1 VTSTQTRPPDRR
13 PAARRQDPLP
23 PNMRKYRTFAT
34 VFSLTM
40 IGVAACYIAWSI
52 GTSRTGGTLAGVGML
67 LFAICVSVIAQRP
80 WFYRWLQS
88 ESKPPKADAAASV
101 PRQRRRAGP
110 APTEPAL
117 VPQPS
122 QNQAGGARPPWGV
135 PELLPDP
142 SLGAEFRYIVRL
154 CRHLVVKG
162 RADAAFGPL
171 NDFWHGFDWDEELP
185 DQDDGAPVDYR
196 EAAILV
202 RTIAQE
208 HDHFA
213 DDVTLGQMLDGTA
226 DPLNPFGFLA
236 ELDEYSPAAG
246 AVAALMLVRHDPDVT
261 TEVFDAV
268 MIPWLQQ
275 GMPYRLADV
284 GFEVGEDGEYHA
296 KELAGR
302 GQRRTA
308 PAGGGHMPPA
318 VLPEPERRPAPE
330 PTSPAADPVADR
342 AARPAPAVDAVD
354 PQLLVQATELVV
366 TSQFGSLS
374 MLQRKLRLGFADAG
388 HLMDR
393 LGDFGVVGPSRGSAA
408 RDVMVKPEEL
418 EEIVEFVRQQI
429 AEGR

>member
-1 VTSTQTRPPDRR
+1 
-13 PAARRQDPLP
+13 
-23 PNMRKYRTFAT
+23 
-34 VFSLTM
+34 
-40 IGVAACYIAWSI
+40 
-52 GTSRTGGTLAGVGML
+52 
-67 LFAICVSVIAQRP
+67 
-80 WFYRWLQS
+80 
-88 ESKPPKADAAASV
+88 
-101 PRQRRRAGP
+101 
-110 APTEPAL
+110 
-117 VPQPS
+117 
-122 QNQAGGARPPWGV
+122 
-135 PELLPDP
+135 
-142 SLGAEFRYIVRL
+142 
-154 CRHLVVKG
+154 
-162 RADAAFGPL
+162 
-171 NDFWHGFDWDEELP
+171 
-185 DQDDGAPVDYR
+185 
-196 EAAILV
+196 
-202 RTIAQE
+202 
-208 HDHFA
+208 
-213 DDVTLGQMLDGTA
+213 VTLGQMLDGTA

-330 PTSPAADPVADR
+330 PT
-342 AARPAPAVDAVD
+342 
-354 PQLLVQATELVV
+354 ELVV